1 MDEPNTIRSSLS
13 SSGKGF
19 AALARYPSSNNLSL
33 DSLIRKISSS
43 DLNLSPAK
51 SPSGDFDPS
60 LRDRVFD
67 MMTYTPSDV
76 KTIERKIV
84 DHVEYTLARD
94 RGNFDK
100 FSAFQAAAYSTKD
113 RLIEFWND
121 TRFRMAA
128 TNPKRVYYLSI
139 EYLLGRALQNS
150 LLNLDVEENYKQALK
165 ELGFSLENL
174 YEEELDAGLGN
185 GGLGRLAACYLDS
198 MATQNYP
205 CWGYGLRYTY
215 GMFKQDIF
223 QGWQAETPDTWLKD
237 GYPFEIARYD
247 KKFPVRFYGE
257 ARNGHWTGGETV
269 IAVAHDIPVPGFRTP
284 NTINLRL
291 WASTPSTEFDLASF
305 NEGNYYKAVERRQAA
320 EALSSVLYPN
330 DNTPEGKE
338 LRFKQQYFFTS
349 ATIQDI
355 IRRFKMYN
363 TDFNTFGDK
372 VGIQLNDTHPT
383 LSILE
388 LLRILTDVEGIKPEE
403 AYEITR
409 KTFAYTNHTV
419 LPEALEKWSVPL
431 FERVL
436 PRHLQIVYDINAF
449 FLKEVERFFPHS
461 PEILSK
467 LSIIEEGHPKQVRMA
482 NLAIVMSH
490 CVNGVAA
497 IHTNILKNSLFK
509 EFVTM
514 YPEKFINITNGI
526 TPRRWLGACNRKL
539 SRLIAKTLGG
549 DEFLTDLTLLTK
561 LREHADNKDLQVEWM
576 QVKQQ
581 CKRKLADFL
590 WNEHNLKV
598 DPNALFDIQV
608 KRIHEYKRQFL
619 NILRVVHEYNEL
631 RRKVEYGES
640 IKNAVPKV
648 VIFGGK
654 AAPGYHKAKL
664 TIKLINSIAER
675 INSDKTINGLIKV
688 VFIPNYNVSL
698 AELIV
703 PASDISEH
711 ISTAGMEA
719 SGTSNMK
726 FVLNGGAIIGTLD
739 GANIE
744 IRDAVGHEN
753 MFIFGLTED
762 KVQKMRDANRNEEVI
777 KDPRLNDVVNTIRSG
792 FFGPG
797 DLFND
802 ILATLKPAWDYYLV
816 GEDFG
821 SYLDAHQKV
830 ATAFQNKQLW
840 AKMSILCTAGM
851 GMFSSDRS
859 VQEYA
864 KKIWKV
870 EPINYADTFNSSG
883 VHLD

>member
-1 MDEPNTIRSSLS
+1 
-13 SSGKGF
+13 
-19 AALARYPSSNNLSL
+19 
-33 DSLIRKISSS
+33 
-43 DLNLSPAK
+43 
-51 SPSGDFDPS
+51 
-60 LRDRVFD
+60 
-67 MMTYTPSDV
+67 
-76 KTIERKIV
+76 
-84 DHVEYTLARD
+84 
-94 RGNFDK
+94 
-100 FSAFQAAAYSTKD
+100 
-113 RLIEFWND
+113 
-121 TRFRMAA
+121 
-128 TNPKRVYYLSI
+128 
-139 EYLLGRALQNS
+139 
-150 LLNLDVEENYKQALK
+150 
-165 ELGFSLENL
+165 
-174 YEEELDAGLGN
+174 
-185 GGLGRLAACYLDS
+185 
-198 MATQNYP
+198 
-205 CWGYGLRYTY
+205 
-215 GMFKQDIF
+215 
-223 QGWQAETPDTWLKD
+223 
-237 GYPFEIARYD
+237 
-247 KKFPVRFYGE
+247 
-257 ARNGHWTGGETV
+257 
-269 IAVAHDIPVPGFRTP
+269 
-284 NTINLRL
+284 
-291 WASTPSTEFDLASF
+291 
-305 NEGNYYKAVERRQAA
+305 
-320 EALSSVLYPN
+320 
-330 DNTPEGKE
+330 
-338 LRFKQQYFFTS
+338 
-349 ATIQDI
+349 
-355 IRRFKMYN
+355 MYN